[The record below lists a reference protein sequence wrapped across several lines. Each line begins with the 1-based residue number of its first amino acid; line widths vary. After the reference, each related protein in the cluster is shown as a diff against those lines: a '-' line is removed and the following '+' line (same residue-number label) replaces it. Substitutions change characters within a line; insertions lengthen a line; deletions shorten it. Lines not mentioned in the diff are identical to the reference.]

1 MAGVGSFLK
10 SKNPDCRIMVVEPG
24 ESRVL
29 VGETPSPKGHGV
41 VGIGAGVIPAILD
54 ATEPGAFGDGEP
66 HGDVDMY
73 GFAST
78 PDAVAM
84 ANRMAAEEGLLVS
97 GAL

>member
-1 MAGVGSFLK
+1 MTTTRTYLITGA
-10 SKNPDCRIMVVEPG
+10 SKGIGRAL
-24 ESRVL
+24 SQRL
-29 VGETPSPKGHGV
+29 AAAGHGV

-84 ANRMAAEEGLLVS
+84 ANRVAAEEGLLVS
-97 GAL
+97 RALRTPRA